1 MTIDSDGENFDTGV
15 DWCYQLRLVICLLEM
30 VMIIVV
36 SMELVDVVVTDAKM
50 MIGNDGEISDIG
62 VDWRY
67 QLRIMTMIVEEC
79 MVFDDVLVL
88 ISGW

>member
-1 MTIDSDGENFDTGV
+1 M
-15 DWCYQLRLVICLLEM
+15 ICLLEM

-62 VDWRY
+62 VD
-67 QLRIMTMIVEEC
+67 
-79 MVFDDVLVL
+79 
-88 ISGW
+88 